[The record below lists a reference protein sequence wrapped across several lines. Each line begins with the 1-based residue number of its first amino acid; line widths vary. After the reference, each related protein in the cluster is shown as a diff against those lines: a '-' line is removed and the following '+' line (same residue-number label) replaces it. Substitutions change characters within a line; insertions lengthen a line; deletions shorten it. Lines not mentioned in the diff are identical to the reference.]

1 MNNLKQEERIMENEI
16 EIMANNMEI
25 EKTKREIA
33 ATKEVLAFK
42 EKQLEEL
49 MQILLKR
56 GFTAEEIK
64 ELTK

>member
-1 MNNLKQEERIMENEI
+1 
-16 EIMANNMEI
+16 MANNMEI
-25 EKTKREIA
+25 ENAKKEIA

>member
-1 MNNLKQEERIMENEI
+1 MQTEKILENEI

-25 EKTKREIA
+25 EAAKKEMA
-33 ATKEVLAFK
+33 ATREVLAFK

>member
-1 MNNLKQEERIMENEI
+1 MQTEKILENEI

-25 EKTKREIA
+25 EATKKEIT
-33 ATKEVLAFK
+33 ATKEVIAFK

-49 MQILLKR
+49 MQILLER
-56 GFTAEEIK
+56 GYALEEIK

>member
-1 MNNLKQEERIMENEI
+1 MQTEKIENNI

-25 EKTKREIA
+25 EAAKKEMA
-33 ATKEVLAFK
+33 ATREVLAFK

>member
-1 MNNLKQEERIMENEI
+1 MKNLNKEKILENEI
-16 EIMANNMEI
+16 EIIANNMEI
-25 EKTKREIA
+25 EATKKEIT

>member
-1 MNNLKQEERIMENEI
+1 MKILKQEKILENEI

-25 EKTKREIA
+25 ENAKREE
-33 ATKEVLAFK
+33 ATIKEVIAFK

-49 MQILLKR
+49 MQILIKR
-56 GFTAEEIK
+56 GFTSDEIK

>member
-1 MNNLKQEERIMENEI
+1 MRFLQTEKILENEI

-25 EKTKREIA
+25 ENAKREE
-33 ATKEVLAFK
+33 ATIKEVIAFK

-49 MQILLKR
+49 MQILIKR
-56 GFTAEEIK
+56 GFTSDEIK

>member
-1 MNNLKQEERIMENEI
+1 MLENNI

-25 EKTKREIA
+25 EAAKKEMA

-49 MQILLKR
+49 MQILSER
-56 GFTAEEIK
+56 GFTPDEIK

>member
-1 MNNLKQEERIMENEI
+1 MNKEKILENEI
-16 EIMANNMEI
+16 EIVANNMEV
-25 EKTKREIA
+25 ETTKKEIA
-33 ATKEVLAFK
+33 ATREVLAFK

>member
-1 MNNLKQEERIMENEI
+1 MRWLQTEKILENEI
-16 EIMANNMEI
+16 EIIANNMEI
-25 EKTKREIA
+25 EAAKKEMA

-49 MQILLKR
+49 MQILLER
-56 GFTAEEIK
+56 GYTLEEIK

>member
-1 MNNLKQEERIMENEI
+1 MNSLNKEKILENEI

-25 EKTKREIA
+25 ENAKKEIA

>member
-1 MNNLKQEERIMENEI
+1 MNNLKQEKILENEI
-16 EIMANNMEI
+16 EIIANNMEI
-25 EKTKREIA
+25 EAAKKEMA

>member
-1 MNNLKQEERIMENEI
+1 LNKEKILENEI

-25 EKTKREIA
+25 ENTKKEIT
-33 ATKEVLAFK
+33 ATKEILAFK